1 MGHRLDCRLVALDN
15 VAGEAYALRG
25 SGRPIRIAA
34 LAGGLCLLW
43 AAATGAFLL
52 RNNTVTLPWILG
64 SVLPCYC
71 AGLFAWWHAPA
82 SRVARRLLLTGTAL
96 SVSIG
101 IRYTSALLTARHGWD
116 LTAPENGLPS
126 LEASLVVLPTEW
138 VNLTVSILVAHL
150 LALLPDGRFHLR
162 HERLVLRSL
171 WALLILPLA
180 LPLAGVPTRDV
191 EYAVFY
197 YPEAWLP
204 GIGAVLLVVR
214 CLRARAA
221 RRRDIAA
228 LLPVA
233 VAAAVLFLARASSRL
248 FRPWHGEAG
257 ALYLIGAV
265 LGALPYVL
273 ISLSVV
279 YAAFR
284 YRLLGVDIV
293 IRRSVVYGTLWLII
307 SGWYLGM
314 AMTLGLTAGQ
324 YFPIGLSVL
333 VAVTA
338 TALFQPLRARLNQ
351 LAERR
356 VFGERLSGFELL
368 VQLGSSLEHA
378 YDLSRLAPR
387 LAAGLQGGLGLS
399 WARVRLGGGG
409 DMPVHL
415 GTAGRRPAGGTHGK
429 PAGGI
434 PLRYGD
440 DVLGLIEYGPRTD
453 GRFTPEDHDVVETL
467 ARQAA
472 LAVHNVRLA
481 AELSTRVN
489 EVQRQAGEL
498 DASRAR
504 IVQAQD
510 SERRRIERRLH
521 DGIQQD
527 LVALV
532 AKLRLARNRLGRGG
546 DIDAVLT
553 EVQDDAYRVIDELR
567 EVAHGIH
574 PPVLTDQG
582 LVAAVTSRARRM
594 PIPVTVRIEKSL
606 DRVRF
611 ALDIEESA
619 FYLVSEALTNVLKH
633 AEATHVTIRITRAG
647 GWLVVEVSDDG
658 VGFPTG
664 TTRGLGLTG
673 MRDRIE
679 AVGGD
684 LWITSRSGGGTTIR
698 TRLAERVREEI
709 HD

>member
-1 MGHRLDCRLVALDN
+1 M
-15 VAGEAYALRG
+15 RG
-25 SGRPIRIAA
+25 SERAIRIAA
-34 LAGGLCLLW
+34 FFGGLCLLW
-43 AAATGAFLL
+43 AVTTGAFLL

-64 SVLPCYC
+64 AVLPCYC

-82 SRVARRLLLTGTAL
+82 SPVARRLLLIGTAL

-101 IRYTSALLTARHGWD
+101 IRYTSALLTTWFGWD
-116 LTAPENGLPS
+116 LSAPENGLPS
-126 LEASLVVLPTEW
+126 LEACLVVLPTEW
-138 VNLTVSILVAHL
+138 DNLAVSLLVAHL
-150 LALLPDGRFHLR
+150 LALLPDGRFR
-162 HERLVLRSL
+162 FRYERPVLRSL
-171 WALLILPLA
+171 WVLLVLPVV
-180 LPLAGVPTRDV
+180 LPLAGVPTRIV

-204 GIGAVLLVVR
+204 GVGGALLVVR

-221 RRRDIAA
+221 GERDIAA
-228 LLPVA
+228 LLPIGA
-233 VAAAVLFLARASSRL
+233 TAAVLFLGRAASRL
-248 FRPWHGEAG
+248 FRPWHGESG
-257 ALYLIGAV
+257 ILYLVGSA

-279 YAAFR
+279 YAALR

-338 TALFQPLRARLNQ
+338 TALFQPVRARLNQ

-356 VFGERLSGFELL
+356 VFGDRLSSFELL
-368 VQLGSSLEHA
+368 VQFGSALEHA
-378 YDLSRLAPR
+378 YDLRRLAPQ
-387 LAAGLQGGLGLS
+387 LAAGLQEGLGLR

-409 DMPVHL
+409 DLPVHV
-415 GTAGRRPAGGTHGK
+415 GTAGEEIPADPRNRSGSGF
-429 PAGGI
+429 PVC
-434 PLRYGD
+434 YGND
-440 DVLGLIEYGPRTD
+440 ILGLIEYGPKTE

-481 AELSTRVN
+481 AELSTRVD
-489 EVQRQAGEL
+489 EVQRQAGQL

-504 IVQAQD
+504 IVHAQD

-546 DIDAVLT
+546 DIHTVLT

-594 PIPVTVRIEKSL
+594 PIPVTVHTEESL

-633 AEATHVTIRITRAG
+633 ADATHVTIRIARRE
-647 GWLVVEVSDDG
+647 GWLVVEVADDG
-658 VGFPTG
+658 VGFPTA
-664 TTRGLGLTG
+664 TTRGSGLTG

-684 LWITSRSGGGTTIR
+684 LRITSRSGGGTTIR
-698 TRLAERVREEI
+698 SRLAERVREEI
-709 HD
+709 CD

>member
-1 MGHRLDCRLVALDN
+1 M
-15 VAGEAYALRG
+15 
-25 SGRPIRIAA
+25 RIAA
-34 LAGGLCLLW
+34 ISGGLCLLW
-43 AAATGAFLL
+43 AVAAGAILL

-82 SRVARRLLLTGTAL
+82 SPVARRLLLVGTAL
-96 SVSIG
+96 ASSIA
-101 IRYTSALLTARHGWD
+101 IRYTAALLTTRCGWD

-126 LEASLVVLPTEW
+126 PEASAVLLPTE
-138 VNLTVSILVAHL
+138 VNNLTFSILVVRL
-150 LALLPDGRFHLR
+150 LALLPDGRYRFR
-162 HERLVLRSL
+162 HERAVLGAL
-171 WALLILPLA
+171 WGLLTLPLV
-180 LPLAGVPTRDV
+180 LPLAGVPTRIV
-191 EYAVFY
+191 ELAVFY
-197 YPEAWLP
+197 HPEAWLP
-204 GIGAVLLVVR
+204 GLGAALFVVR

-221 RRRDIAA
+221 GQEDVAR
-228 LLPVA
+228 LLPLAA
-233 VAAAVLFLARASSRL
+233 VAAVLFLGRGSCRL
-248 FRPWHGEAG
+248 FRTWHGETG
-257 ALYLIGAV
+257 ILYLIGSL

-284 YRLLGVDIV
+284 YRFLGVDIV
-293 IRRSVVYGTLWLII
+293 IRREVVYGTLWLII
-307 SGWYLGM
+307 SAWYLGM

-338 TALFQPLRARLNQ
+338 TALFQPVRARLNQ

-356 VFGERLSGFELL
+356 VFGKRLSSFELL
-368 VQLGSSLEHA
+368 VRFGTALEHA
-378 YDLSRLAPR
+378 YDLDLLAPQ
-387 LAAGLQGGLGLS
+387 LAAGLQEGLGLQ
-399 WARVRLGGGG
+399 WVRIRLGGEGL
-409 DMPVHL
+409 PAHL
-415 GTAGRRPAGGTHGK
+415 GAAGEEADGTSRTTL
-429 PAGGI
+429 
-434 PLRYGD
+434 PLWYGHEI
-440 DVLGLIEYGPRTD
+440 LGLVEYGPKTE

-472 LAVHNVRLA
+472 LAVHNVYLA
-481 AELSTRVN
+481 AELSARVE

-504 IVQAQD
+504 IVHAQD
-510 SERRRIERRLH
+510 GERRRIERRLH

-532 AKLRLARNRLGRGG
+532 AKLRLARNRLARGG
-546 DIDAVLT
+546 DIDMVLA

-594 PIPVTVRIEKSL
+594 PIPVTVHVEDSL

-611 ALDIEESA
+611 ALDVEESA

-633 AEATHVTIRITRAG
+633 ADATHATIRITRAG
-647 GWLVVEVSDDG
+647 GWLVVEVTDDG
-658 VGFPTG
+658 VGFSGDPAAG
-664 TTRGLGLTG
+664 SGLTG

-684 LWITSRSGGGTTIR
+684 LLITSRTGGGTVIR
-698 TRLAERVREEI
+698 SRLADRVRE
-709 HD
+709 DSGDRSG

>member
-1 MGHRLDCRLVALDN
+1 M
-15 VAGEAYALRG
+15 
-25 SGRPIRIAA
+25 RIAA
-34 LAGGLCLLW
+34 ISGGLCLLW
-43 AAATGAFLL
+43 AVAAGAILL

-82 SRVARRLLLTGTAL
+82 NPVARRLLLVGTAL
-96 SVSIG
+96 ASSIA
-101 IRYTSALLTARHGWD
+101 IRYTAALLTTRYGWD

-126 LEASLVVLPTEW
+126 PEASAVLLPTE
-138 VNLTVSILVAHL
+138 VNNLTFSVLVVRL
-150 LALLPDGRFHLR
+150 LALLPDGRYRFR
-162 HERLVLRSL
+162 HERVVLGAF
-171 WALLILPLA
+171 WGLLTLPLV
-180 LPLAGVPTRDV
+180 LPLAGVPTRIV
-191 EYAVFY
+191 ELAVFY
-197 YPEAWLP
+197 HPEAWLP
-204 GIGAVLLVVR
+204 GVGAALLVVR

-221 RRRDIAA
+221 GQEDVAR
-228 LLPVA
+228 LLPLA
-233 VAAAVLFLARASSRL
+233 TAAAVLFLGRGSCRL
-248 FRPWHGEAG
+248 FRTWHGETG
-257 ALYLIGAV
+257 ILYLIGSL

-284 YRLLGVDIV
+284 YRFLGVDIV
-293 IRRSVVYGTLWLII
+293 IRREVVYGTLWLII
-307 SGWYLGM
+307 SAWYLGM

-338 TALFQPLRARLNQ
+338 TALFQPVRERLNQ

-356 VFGERLSGFELL
+356 VFGKRLSSFELI
-368 VQLGSSLEHA
+368 VQFGTALEHA
-378 YDLSRLAPR
+378 YDLDRLAPQ
-387 LAAGLQGGLGLS
+387 LAAGLQEGLNLQ
-399 WARVRLGGGG
+399 WVRIRLGGEGL
-409 DMPVHL
+409 PAHL
-415 GTAGRRPAGGTHGK
+415 GAAGEETDRTSRTSL
-429 PAGGI
+429 
-434 PLRYGD
+434 PLWYGHE
-440 DVLGLIEYGPRTD
+440 VLGLIEYGPKTE

-472 LAVHNVRLA
+472 LAVHNVHLA
-481 AELSTRVN
+481 AELSARVE

-504 IVQAQD
+504 IVHAQD
-510 SERRRIERRLH
+510 GERRRIERRLH

-532 AKLRLARNRLGRGG
+532 AKLRLARNRLARGG

-594 PIPVTVRIEKSL
+594 PIPVTVHVEDSL

-611 ALDIEESA
+611 ALEVEESA

-633 AEATHVTIRITRAG
+633 ADATHATIRITRSG
-647 GWLVVEVSDDG
+647 GWLVVEVTDDG
-658 VGFPTG
+658 VGFSGDPAAG
-664 TTRGLGLTG
+664 SGLTG

-684 LWITSRSGGGTTIR
+684 LLITSRTGGGTVIR
-698 TRLAERVREEI
+698 SRLAERVRE
-709 HD
+709 DGGCR

>member
-1 MGHRLDCRLVALDN
+1 M
-15 VAGEAYALRG
+15 RG

-34 LAGGLCLLW
+34 LTGGLCLLW
-43 AAATGAFLL
+43 AVTTGAFLL

-82 SRVARRLLLTGTAL
+82 SPVARRLLLIGTAL
-96 SVSIG
+96 AVSIG
-101 IRYTSALLTARHGWD
+101 MRYTSALLTTWFGWD

-126 LEASLVVLPTEW
+126 LEASAVLLPIEW
-138 VNLTVSILVAHL
+138 VNLVVSVLVAHF
-150 LALLPDGRFHLR
+150 LALLPDGRIRFR
-162 HERLVLRSL
+162 HERRVLRSL
-171 WALLILPLA
+171 WALLALPLV
-180 LPLAGVPTRDV
+180 LPLAGVPTRHV

-204 GIGAVLLVVR
+204 GVGATLLLVR

-221 RRRDIAA
+221 GERDIAV

-233 VAAAVLFLARASSRL
+233 AAAAALFLGRATSRL
-248 FRPWHGEAG
+248 FRPWHGETG
-257 ALYLIGAV
+257 VLYLIGAV

-293 IRRSVVYGTLWLII
+293 VRRSVVYGTLWLII

-356 VFGERLSGFELL
+356 VFGERLSSFELL
-368 VQLGSSLEHA
+368 VQFGSALEHA
-378 YDLSRLAPR
+378 YDLSRLAPQ
-387 LAAGLQGGLGLS
+387 LAAGLQEGLGLT

-409 DMPVHL
+409 DMPVHR
-415 GTAGRRPAGGTHGK
+415 GAAGERPAGRDGV
-429 PAGGI
+429 PAGGL
-434 PLRYGD
+434 PLRYGND
-440 DVLGLIEYGPRTD
+440 ILGLIEYGPKTE

-481 AELSTRVN
+481 AELSTRVG

-546 DIDAVLT
+546 DIDTVLT

-594 PIPVTVRIEKSL
+594 PIPVTVHIEKSL

-633 AEATHVTIRITRAG
+633 ADATHVTIRITRSG
-647 GWLVVEVSDDG
+647 GWLVVEVRDDG
-658 VGFPTG
+658 VGFPTD

-684 LWITSRSGGGTTIR
+684 LWITSRAGCGTTIR

-709 HD
+709 CD

>member
-1 MGHRLDCRLVALDN
+1 MSRVRA
-15 VAGEAYALRG
+15 
-25 SGRPIRIAA
+25 SGRPILIAA
-34 LAGGLCLLW
+34 FFGGLCLLW
-43 AAATGAFLL
+43 AATTGAFLL

-82 SRVARRLLLTGTAL
+82 SPVARRLLLIGVAL
-96 SVSIG
+96 AVSIG
-101 IRYTSALLTARHGWD
+101 IRYTSALLTARYGWD
-116 LTAPENGLPS
+116 LDVPEDGLPS
-126 LEASLVVLPTEW
+126 LEASLVVLPAEW
-138 VNLTVSILVAHL
+138 DNLTVSVLVAHL
-150 LALLPDGRFHLR
+150 LALLPDGRYRFPG
-162 HERLVLRSL
+162 ERLALRSL
-171 WALLILPLA
+171 WALLALPLA
-180 LPLAGVPTRDV
+180 LPMAGVPTRIV

-204 GIGAVLLVVR
+204 GLGATLLVVR

-221 RRRDIAA
+221 GRRDVAA

-233 VAAAVLFLARASSRL
+233 VAAAVLFLGRASSRL
-248 FRPWHGEAG
+248 FRTWHGEHG
-257 ALYLIGAV
+257 VLYLIGSV

-333 VAVTA
+333 VTVTA
-338 TALFQPLRARLNQ
+338 TVLFQPLRARLNL
-351 LAERR
+351 LAERH
-356 VFGERLSGFELL
+356 VFGRRLSSFELI
-368 VQLGSSLEHA
+368 VQFGSALEHA
-378 YDLSRLAPR
+378 YDLDRLAPQ
-387 LAAGLQGGLGLS
+387 LAAGLQEGLGLS
-399 WARVRLGGGG
+399 WVRVRLGGAG
-409 DMPVHL
+409 DLPVHL
-415 GTAGRRPAGGTHGK
+415 GTAGGTPPGGRPHGT
-429 PAGGI
+429 AGGI
-434 PLRYGD
+434 PLWYGND
-440 DVLGLIEYGPRTD
+440 ILGLIEYGPKAG

-472 LAVHNVRLA
+472 LAVHNARLA
-481 AELSTRVN
+481 AELSTRVD

-504 IVQAQD
+504 IVHAQD

-532 AKLRLARNRLGRGG
+532 AKLRLARNRLSRGG
-546 DIDAVLT
+546 DVDSVLS

-594 PIPVTVRIEKSL
+594 PIPVTVHIEESL

-619 FYLVSEALTNVLKH
+619 FYLISEALTNVLKH
-633 AEATHVTIRITRAG
+633 ADATHVTIRISRAH
-647 GWLVVEVSDDG
+647 GWLLVEVGDDG
-658 VGFPTG
+658 VGFPTD
-664 TTRGLGLTG
+664 TTRGSGLTG

-684 LWITSRSGGGTTIR
+684 LLITSRAGAGTVIR
-698 TRLAERVREEI
+698 SRLAERVREEI
-709 HD
+709 SD

>member
-1 MGHRLDCRLVALDN
+1 M
-15 VAGEAYALRG
+15 RG
-25 SGRPIRIAA
+25 SERAIRIAA
-34 LAGGLCLLW
+34 FFGGLCLLW
-43 AAATGAFLL
+43 AVTTGAFLL

-64 SVLPCYC
+64 AVLPCYC

-82 SRVARRLLLTGTAL
+82 SPVARRLLLIGTAL

-101 IRYTSALLTARHGWD
+101 IRYTSALLTTWFGWD
-116 LTAPENGLPS
+116 LSAPENGLPS
-126 LEASLVVLPTEW
+126 LEACLVVLPTEW
-138 VNLTVSILVAHL
+138 DNLAVSLLVAHL
-150 LALLPDGRFHLR
+150 LALLPDGRFR
-162 HERLVLRSL
+162 FRYERPVLRSL
-171 WALLILPLA
+171 WVLLVLPVV
-180 LPLAGVPTRDV
+180 LPLAGVPTRIV

-204 GIGAVLLVVR
+204 GVGGALLVVR

-221 RRRDIAA
+221 GERDIAA
-228 LLPVA
+228 LLPIGA
-233 VAAAVLFLARASSRL
+233 TAAVLFLGRAASRL
-248 FRPWHGEAG
+248 FRPWHGESG
-257 ALYLIGAV
+257 ILYLIGSA

-279 YAAFR
+279 YAALR

-338 TALFQPLRARLNQ
+338 TALFQPVRARLNQ

-356 VFGERLSGFELL
+356 VFGDRLSSFELL
-368 VQLGSSLEHA
+368 VQFGSALEHA
-378 YDLSRLAPR
+378 YDLKRLAPQ
-387 LAAGLQGGLGLS
+387 LAAGLQEGLGLR
-399 WARVRLGGGG
+399 WARVRLGGA
-409 DMPVHL
+409 DLPVHV
-415 GTAGRRPAGGTHGK
+415 GTAGEEIPADPRNRSGSGF
-429 PAGGI
+429 PVC
-434 PLRYGD
+434 YGND
-440 DVLGLIEYGPRTD
+440 ILGLIEYGPKTE

-481 AELSTRVN
+481 AELSTRVD
-489 EVQRQAGEL
+489 EVQRQAGQL

-504 IVQAQD
+504 IVHAQD

-546 DIDAVLT
+546 DIHTVLT

-594 PIPVTVRIEKSL
+594 PIPVTVHTEESL

-633 AEATHVTIRITRAG
+633 ADATHVTIRIARRE
-647 GWLVVEVSDDG
+647 GWLVVEVADDG
-658 VGFPTG
+658 VGFPTA
-664 TTRGLGLTG
+664 TTRGSGLTG

-684 LWITSRSGGGTTIR
+684 LRITSRSGGGTTIR
-698 TRLAERVREEI
+698 SRLAERVREEI
-709 HD
+709 CD

>member
-1 MGHRLDCRLVALDN
+1 M
-15 VAGEAYALRG
+15 RG
-25 SGRPIRIAA
+25 SGRAIQIAA
-34 LAGGLCLLW
+34 CSGGLCLLW
-43 AAATGAFLL
+43 AVATGAFLL

-71 AGLFAWWHAPA
+71 AGLFAWWHAPTHA
-82 SRVARRLLLTGTAL
+82 VARRLLLIGTAL

-101 IRYTSALLTARHGWD
+101 IRYTSALLTTRYGWD

-126 LEASLVVLPTEW
+126 LEASCVVLPAEW
-138 VNLTVSILVAHL
+138 VNLAVSILVAHL
-150 LALLPDGRFHLR
+150 LALLPDGRFR
-162 HERLVLRSL
+162 FRGERAVLRSL
-171 WALLILPLA
+171 WALLALPFA
-180 LPLAGVPTRDV
+180 LPLAGVPTRIV
-191 EYAVFY
+191 EYVVFY

-204 GIGAVLLVVR
+204 GVGATLLVVR

-221 RRRDIAA
+221 GRADVAA

-233 VAAAVLFLARASSRL
+233 TAGATLFLARAASRL
-248 FRPWHGEAG
+248 FRSWHGESG
-257 ALYLIGAV
+257 ILYLIGSL

-273 ISLSVV
+273 ISLSIV

-338 TALFQPLRARLNQ
+338 TALFQPVRARLNQ

-356 VFGERLSGFELL
+356 VFGERLSSFELL
-368 VQLGSSLEHA
+368 VQFGSALEHA
-378 YDLSRLAPR
+378 YDLSRLAPQ
-387 LAAGLQGGLGLS
+387 LAAGLQQGLGLR

-409 DMPVHL
+409 NLPVHI
-415 GTAGRRPAGGTHGK
+415 GAAGEPPPTGPVPGPRGGF
-429 PAGGI
+429 
-434 PLRYGD
+434 PLRYGN
-440 DVLGLIEYGPRTD
+440 DVLGLIEYGPKTE

-481 AELSTRVN
+481 AELSTRVH

-504 IVQAQD
+504 IVHAQD

-546 DIDAVLT
+546 DIDSVLT

-594 PIPVTVRIEKSL
+594 PIPVTVHIEESL

-633 AEATHVTIRITRAG
+633 ADATHVTIRITRSG
-647 GWLVVEVSDDG
+647 GWLEVEVADDG
-658 VGFPTG
+658 VGFPTA
-664 TTRGLGLTG
+664 TTGGSGLTG

-684 LWITSRSGGGTTIR
+684 LRITSRAGRGTTIR
-698 TRLAERVREEI
+698 SRLAERVREEI
-709 HD
+709 SD

>member
-1 MGHRLDCRLVALDN
+1 MRGNGRAL
-15 VAGEAYALRG
+15 G
-25 SGRPIRIAA
+25 AA
-34 LAGGLCLLW
+34 AVAGGLCLLW
-43 AAATGAFLL
+43 AATTGAFLL

-64 SVLPCYC
+64 AVLPCYC
-71 AGLFAWWHAPA
+71 AGLFAWWHAPTHP
-82 SRVARRLLLTGTAL
+82 VARRLLLIGTAL
-96 SVSIG
+96 SASIG
-101 IRYTSALLTARHGWD
+101 IRYTSALLTTWYGWD
-116 LTAPENGLPS
+116 LRAPENGLPS
-126 LEASLVVLPTEW
+126 PTAALAVLPAEW
-138 VNLTVSILVAHL
+138 DNLTVSILVVHL
-150 LALLPDGRFHLR
+150 LALLPDGRPRFRGEL
-162 HERLVLRSL
+162 LVLRSL
-171 WALLILPLA
+171 WALLA
-180 LPLAGVPTRDV
+180 LPVALPAAGVPTHGV

-204 GIGAVLLVVR
+204 GIGATLLVMR
-214 CLRARAA
+214 CLRGRAA
-221 RRRDIAA
+221 GRRDLAA

-233 VAAAVLFLARASSRL
+233 TGAAALFLGRAASRL
-248 FRPWHGEAG
+248 FRSWHGETG
-257 ALYLIGAV
+257 VLYLVGSL

-333 VAVTA
+333 IAVTA

-356 VFGERLSGFELL
+356 VFGRRLTSFELL
-368 VQLGSSLEHA
+368 VQFGSALEHA
-378 YDLSRLAPR
+378 YDLSRLAPQ
-387 LAAGLQGGLGLS
+387 LAAGLQVGLGLR
-399 WARVRLGGGG
+399 WARVRLGAG
-409 DMPVHL
+409 DDLPVHT
-415 GTAGRRPAGGTHGK
+415 GTAGEEPDGCAAAAGGARGF
-429 PAGGI
+429 
-434 PLRYGD
+434 PLRYGN
-440 DVLGLIEYGPRTD
+440 DVLGLIEYGPKTE

-481 AELSTRVN
+481 AELSTRVD

-504 IVQAQD
+504 IVHAQD
-510 SERRRIERRLH
+510 TERRRIERRLH

-574 PPVLTDQG
+574 SPVLSDQG

-594 PIPVTVRIEKSL
+594 PIPVTVRVDPSL

-633 AEATHVTIRITRAG
+633 ADATHVTIRMSRSD
-647 GWLVVEVSDDG
+647 GWLVVEVRDDG

-684 LWITSRSGGGTTIR
+684 LLITSGSGAGTTIR
-698 TRLAERVREEI
+698 SRLAERVREES